1 MGPSQKFFKTTK
13 SPKNMSETARI
24 LDVSPQTVKRV
35 LISNG
40 IFPSKRAQP
49 IANLND
55 LGLNVSDIA
64 EFLKISN
71 DTVRSNLPYTKGGYA
86 TGPKSENAKKIAQC
100 RANKKAKSQKSEGKI

>member
-1 MGPSQKFFKTTK
+1 MAQQQILESYEIT
-13 SPKNMSETARI
+13 KNMSETARI
-24 LDVSPQTVKRV
+24 LDMSTQTVKCV

-40 IFPSKRAQP
+40 IYPSKRAHQ

-64 EFLKISN
+64 EFLKISE

-86 TGPKSENAKKIAQC
+86 TGQKSKNAVRVTRC
-100 RANKKAKSQKSEGKI
+100 RAN

>member
-1 MGPSQKFFKTTK
+1 MTQQQILESYEIT
-13 SPKNMSETARI
+13 KNMSETARI

-40 IFPSKRAQP
+40 IFPSKRAHQ

-55 LGLNVSDIA
+55 LGLSVSGIA
-64 EFLKISN
+64 EFLKISE

-100 RANKKAKSQKSEGKI
+100 RANKKAKSQKSESEI

>member
-1 MGPSQKFFKTTK
+1 MTQQPILESYEIT
-13 SPKNMSETARI
+13 KNMSETARI

-40 IFPSKRAQP
+40 IFPSKRAQQ

-64 EFLKISN
+64 EFLKISK
-71 DTVRSNLPYTKGGYA
+71 DTVRSNLFYIKGRYA
-86 TGPKSENAKKIAQC
+86 TNQKSKNAVRVA
-100 RANKKAKSQKSEGKI
+100 RRRNNKKAKSQKSEGKI

>member
-1 MGPSQKFFKTTK
+1 MIQQEILQNYQITQ
-13 SPKNMSETARI
+13 NMSETARI

-64 EFLKISN
+64 DFLKISK
-71 DTVRSNLPYTKGGYA
+71 DTIRSNLPYTKGGYA
-86 TGPKSENAKKIAQC
+86 TGQKSKNAVRVARC
-100 RANKKAKSQKSEGKI
+100 RNNKRAKSQKSEGKI

>member
-1 MGPSQKFFKTTK
+1 
-13 SPKNMSETARI
+13 MSETARI
-24 LDVSPQTVKRV
+24 LEVSPQTVKRV

-40 IFPSKRAQP
+40 IFPSKRAQQ

-55 LGLNVSDIA
+55 LGLNVSDIS
-64 EFLKISN
+64 EFLKTSE
-71 DTVRSNLPYTKGGYA
+71 DTVRSDLPYTKGDYA

>member
-1 MGPSQKFFKTTK
+1 MTQQQILESYEITQ
-13 SPKNMSETARI
+13 NMFDTARI

-40 IFPSKRAQP
+40 IFPSKRAQQ

-64 EFLKISN
+64 EFLKISE
-71 DTVRSNLPYTKGGYA
+71 DTVRSHLPYTKGGYA
-86 TGPKSENAKKIAQC
+86 TGQKSKNAVRGGKC
-100 RANKKAKSQKSEGKI
+100 RAN

>member
-1 MGPSQKFFKTTK
+1 MTQQQILESYEITQ
-13 SPKNMSETARI
+13 NMFDTARI

-40 IFPSKRAQP
+40 IFPSKRAQQ

-55 LGLNVSDIA
+55 LGMNVSDIA
-64 EFLKISN
+64 EFLKISK
-71 DTVRSNLPYTKGGYA
+71 DTIRSNLPYTKGGYA

-100 RANKKAKSQKSEGKI
+100 RTNKKAKSQKSEGKI

>member
-1 MGPSQKFFKTTK
+1 MTQQQILESYEITK
-13 SPKNMSETARI
+13 NISETARI

-40 IFPSKRAQP
+40 IYPSKRAHQ

-55 LGLNVSDIA
+55 LGLSVSDIA
-64 EFLKISN
+64 EFLKISE

-100 RANKKAKSQKSEGKI
+100 RANKKAKSQKSEEEN